1 VHQLVIKRVQLNVH
15 LHEFILLHERKK
27 RMLFLLRHV
36 TSVTAVY
43 FSSINEHEGKW
54 GVQKNKQRFLK
65 MHVQYVTGVFKWS

>member
-1 VHQLVIKRVQLNVH
+1 
-15 LHEFILLHERKK
+15 
-27 RMLFLLRHV
+27 MLFLLRHV